1 MKTFLTLFIL
11 GVMTSCTHYST
22 APINK
27 DRVIVSK
34 TTTILS
40 FWGGTIYSCRKDS
53 KGVIIDCKENEIK
66 LKELKKEN
74 P

>member
-1 MKTFLTLFIL
+1 MKIFLTFFIL

-40 FWGGTIYSCRKDS
+40 FWGGTIYACRKDN
-53 KGVIIDCKENEIK
+53 KGVIIDCKENEIPM
-66 LKELKKEN
+66 KESVQGKQ
-74 P
+74 